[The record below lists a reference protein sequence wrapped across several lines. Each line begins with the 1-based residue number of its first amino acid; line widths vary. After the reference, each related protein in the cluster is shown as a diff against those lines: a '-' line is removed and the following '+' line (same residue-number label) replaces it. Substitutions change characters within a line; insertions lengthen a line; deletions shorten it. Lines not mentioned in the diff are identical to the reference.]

1 LYESDLC
8 TKHILKKQ
16 LQRFMANGSPQKKP
30 VRWHKKLGAYL
41 LAAGLV
47 DEDTLSRALD
57 IQRNQAPPKTKIGKL
72 LIEMGM
78 TDDVNI
84 AKTLASQLNID
95 FIHLKNLKIPKEVLT
110 AIPASIAI
118 SSMIIPISKKG
129 KKLIVAMA
137 NPLEQY
143 VIDDLRFVTQLDVSI
158 AVAPESEVHAAIDR
172 FYVNNVDNDL
182 ADEKDIDAF
191 LEVIEDDKGLDE
203 DDDIQNL
210 IGLTEQA
217 PVVKFT
223 NHIIANA
230 IKYKASDIHI
240 EPRYSD
246 TMIRYRVDGIMRE
259 ILQASKKSHF
269 SVVARIKIISNMDI
283 SVRRK
288 PQDGRAR
295 IKFGNKEYDL
305 RMSTIPTS
313 YGEKVTIRILDP
325 DGASL
330 HLDDLGFPAKDLET
344 FKDLVHRPQGLILVT
359 GPTGSGKSTTLYA
372 SLNELNTPEVN
383 IVTVED
389 PVEYDIAGVNQVQI
403 NPKAGISFASGLR
416 SILRQDPDI
425 VMVGEIRDKETAT
438 IAFQASQTGHLVLST
453 LHTND
458 APSAVTR
465 LVDMGLEPYIISAGL
480 SCVMGQRLVRK
491 LCPKCRIPDPK
502 SSALV
507 KRYDAYLP
515 KDIKPIF
522 WISKGCDEC
531 HSIGY
536 KGRVGVFEVLRIS
549 RAIQESLVSRTT
561 MTDVRR
567 IAESEGYHMLAYD
580 GLQKA
585 IKGITSHKELVRNVS
600 IQNLDD
606 LLLVNSQDAGA

>member
-1 LYESDLC
+1 
-8 TKHILKKQ
+8 
-16 LQRFMANGSPQKKP
+16 MANVTVQKKP
-30 VRWHKKLGAYL
+30 MRWHKRLGAYL

-47 DEDTLSRALD
+47 DEDTLAKALE
-57 IQRNQAPPKTKIGKL
+57 IQSGQSHPKTKIGKL

-78 TDDVNI
+78 TDDLNI

-95 FIHLKNLKIPKEVLT
+95 FIHLKDMKIPKEVLNI
-110 AIPASIAI
+110 IPASTAK
-118 SSMIIPISKKG
+118 SSMIIPVSKKN
-129 KKLIVAMA
+129 KKLLVAMA

-143 VIDDLRFVTQLDVSI
+143 VIDDLRFMTQLDVDI
-158 AVAPESEVHAAIDR
+158 AVAPEREVRNALDK
-172 FYVNNVDNDL
+172 YYNNVDADL
-182 ADEKDIDAF
+182 AAEKDIDAF
-191 LEVIEDDKGLDE
+191 LEVLEDERVADDDE
-203 DDDIQNL
+203 DIQNL

-246 TMIRYRVDGIMRE
+246 TMIRYRIDGIMRE

-269 SVVARIKIISNMDI
+269 SVVARMKIISNMDI
-283 SVRRK
+283 SIRRK

-295 IKFGNKEYDL
+295 IKFGSKEYDL
-305 RMSTIPTS
+305 RLSTIPTS
-313 YGEKVTIRILDP
+313 YGEKVTLRILDP
-325 DGASL
+325 DGAGL
-330 HLDDLGFPAKDLET
+330 LLDDLGFPDHDLET
-344 FKDLVHRPQGLILVT
+344 FRDLVHRPQGIILVT

-372 SLNELNTPEVN
+372 CLNELNTPEVN
-383 IVTVED
+383 IITVED
-389 PVEYDIAGVNQVQI
+389 PVEYDIAGVNQIQI
-403 NPKAGISFASGLR
+403 NAKAGITFASGLR

-425 VMVGEIRDKETAT
+425 VMVGEIRDKETAS
-438 IAFQASQTGHLVLST
+438 IAFQASQTGHLVFST

-465 LVDMGLEPYIISAGL
+465 LGDMGIEPYIIAAGL

-502 SSALV
+502 SSELI
-507 KRYDAYLP
+507 KRYNAYLP

-522 WISKGCDEC
+522 WLSKGCDEC

-536 KGRVGVFEVLRIS
+536 KGRVGVYEVLKIT
-549 RAIQESLVSRTT
+549 RAIQEILVSRVT
-561 MTDVRR
+561 MSAVREV
-567 IAESEGYHMLAYD
+567 AEGEGFHMLAYD

-600 IQNLDD
+600 MQNLDD
-606 LLLVNSQDAGA
+606 LIMHQSKKDTDV

>member
-1 LYESDLC
+1 
-8 TKHILKKQ
+8 
-16 LQRFMANGSPQKKP
+16 M
-30 VRWHKKLGAYL
+30 RWHKRLGAYL

-47 DEDTLSRALD
+47 NEDTLSKALE
-57 IQRNQAPPKTKIGKL
+57 IQRNQAPPKTRIGKL
-72 LIEMGM
+72 LIDMGM

-95 FIHLKNLKIPKEVLT
+95 FIHLKDIKIPKEVLGT
-110 AIPASIAI
+110 IPSSIAT
-118 SSMIIPISKKG
+118 SSMIIPISKKE
-129 KKLIVAMA
+129 KKLRVAMA

-143 VIDDLRFVTQLDVSI
+143 VIDDLRFITNLDVDI
-158 AVAPESEVHAAIDR
+158 AVAPESEVIKAIEK
-172 FYVNNVDNDL
+172 YYINNVDTEV
-182 ADEKDIDAF
+182 ADARDIDTF
-191 LEVIEDDKGLDE
+191 LEVIEDEKGFDDDE
-203 DDDIQNL
+203 DLQNL

-246 TMIRYRVDGIMRE
+246 TMIRYRIDGIMRE

-269 SVVARIKIISNMDI
+269 SVVARIKIIADMDI
-283 SVRRK
+283 SIRRK

-295 IKFGNKEYDL
+295 IKFNSKEYDL
-305 RMSTIPTS
+305 RMSSIPTS
-313 YGEKVTIRILDP
+313 YGEKITIRILDP
-325 DGASL
+325 DGAEL
-330 HLDDLGFPAKDLET
+330 LLDDLGFPVQDLET
-344 FKDLVHRPQGLILVT
+344 FKDLVHRPQGIILVT
-359 GPTGSGKSTTLYA
+359 GPTGCGKSTTLYA
-372 SLNELNTPEVN
+372 CLNDLNTPEVN

-389 PVEYDIAGVNQVQI
+389 PVEYDISGVNQVQI
-403 NPKAGISFASGLR
+403 NPKAGITFASGLR

-425 VMVGEIRDKETAT
+425 VMVGEIRDKETAN
-438 IAFQASQTGHLVLST
+438 IAFQASQTGHMVLTT

-480 SCVMGQRLVRK
+480 TCVLGQRLVRK
-491 LCPKCRIPDPK
+491 LCPICKKPDPK
-502 SSALV
+502 SSELV

-515 KDIKPIF
+515 KDIKPLF
-522 WISKGCDEC
+522 WINKGCDEC

-536 KGRVGVFEVLRIS
+536 SGRVGVYEVLKIS
-549 RAIQESLVSRTT
+549 RAIQEVLVSKVT
-561 MTDVRR
+561 MTDVRSV
-567 IAESEGYHMLAYD
+567 AESEGFHMLAYD
-580 GLQKA
+580 GLLKA
-585 IKGITSHKELVRNVS
+585 IAGITSHKELVRNVS

-606 LLLVNSQDAGA
+606 LLIAQSQNTDAE

>member
-1 LYESDLC
+1 MTSETVQ
-8 TKHILKKQ
+8 TK
-16 LQRFMANGSPQKKP
+16 FM
-30 VRWHKKLGAYL
+30 RWHKRLGAYL

-47 DEDTLSRALD
+47 DEETLSKALD
-57 IQRNQAPPKTKIGKL
+57 IQRNQSHPKTKIGKL

-78 TDDVNI
+78 TDDLNI

-95 FIHLKNLKIPKEVLT
+95 FIHLRDLKIPRDVLSI
-110 AIPASIAI
+110 IPTSIAT
-118 SSMIIPISKKG
+118 SSMIVPVSKKG

-143 VIDDLRFVTQLDVSI
+143 VIDDLRFITQLDVDI
-158 AVAPESEVHAAIDR
+158 VVAPESEVRGALDKYYI
-172 FYVNNVDNDL
+172 NNVDSNL

-191 LEVIEDDKGLDE
+191 LEIIEDERGLDDVE
-203 DDDIQNL
+203 DIQNL
-210 IGLTEQA
+210 IGITEQA

-246 TMIRYRVDGIMRE
+246 TMIRYRIDGIMRE

-269 SVVARIKIISNMDI
+269 SVIARMKIISNMDI
-283 SVRRK
+283 SIRRK

-295 IKFGNKEYDL
+295 IKFGTKEYDL
-305 RMSTIPTS
+305 RLSTIPTS

-325 DGASL
+325 AGAEL
-330 HLDDLGFPAKDLET
+330 QLNDLGFYGNDLKT
-344 FKDLVHRPQGLILVT
+344 FRDMVHRPQGMILVT

-372 SLNELNTPEVN
+372 CLNELNTPEVN

-389 PVEYDIAGVNQVQI
+389 PVEYDVAGVNQIQI
-403 NPKAGISFASGLR
+403 NPKAGITFASGLR

-425 VMVGEIRDKETAT
+425 VMVGEVRDKETAT
-438 IAFQASQTGHLVLST
+438 IAFQASQTGHLVFST

-465 LVDMGLEPYIISAGL
+465 LADMGIEPYIISAGL
-480 SCVMGQRLVRK
+480 SGVLGQRLVRK

-502 SSALV
+502 SSELI
-507 KRYDAYLP
+507 KRYNTYLP
-515 KDIKPIF
+515 EDIKPIF
-522 WISKGCDEC
+522 WISSGCDEC

-536 KGRVGVFEVLRIS
+536 KGRVGVYEVLKIS
-549 RAIQESLVSRTT
+549 RAVQEVLVSKATLNN
-561 MTDVRR
+561 VRKV
-567 IAESEGYHMLAYD
+567 AEREGFNMLAYD

-585 IKGITSHKELVRNVS
+585 IKGITSHQELVRNVS
-600 IQNLDD
+600 LQNLDD
-606 LLLVNSQDAGA
+606 LLMARANDTDI

>member
-1 LYESDLC
+1 
-8 TKHILKKQ
+8 
-16 LQRFMANGSPQKKP
+16 M
-30 VRWHKKLGAYL
+30 RWHKRLGAYL

-47 DEDTLSRALD
+47 DEDTLSKALE
-57 IQRNQAPPKTKIGKL
+57 IQRNQSHPKTKIGKL
-72 LIEMGM
+72 LIDMGM
-78 TDDVNI
+78 TDDLNI
-84 AKTLASQLNID
+84 AKTLASQLNIE
-95 FIHLKNLKIPKEVLT
+95 FIHLKDLKIPREVLSIISAST
-110 AIPASIAI
+110 AV
-118 SSMIIPISKKG
+118 SSMIVPISRKG

-143 VIDDLRFVTQLDVSI
+143 VIDDLRFITQLDVDI
-158 AVAPESEVHAAIDR
+158 AVAPENEVRTALDKYYI
-172 FYVNNVDNDL
+172 NNVEGNL
-182 ADEKDIDAF
+182 AEEKDIDAF
-191 LEVIEDDKGLDE
+191 LEVIEDERVPDDE
-203 DDDIQNL
+203 EDIQNL
-210 IGLTEQA
+210 LGLTEQA

-230 IKYKASDIHI
+230 IKFKASDIHI

-246 TMIRYRVDGIMRE
+246 TMIRYRIDGIMRE

-269 SVVARIKIISNMDI
+269 SVVARMKIISNMDI
-283 SVRRK
+283 SVRRR
-288 PQDGRAR
+288 PQDGRSR
-295 IKFGNKEYDL
+295 IKFGSKEYDL
-305 RMSTIPTS
+305 RLSTIPTS

-325 DGASL
+325 DGAQL
-330 HLDDLGFPAKDLET
+330 QLDDLGFPEHDLEM
-344 FKDLVHRPQGLILVT
+344 FRDMVHRPQGIILVT

-372 SLNELNTPEVN
+372 CLNELNTPEVN
-383 IVTVED
+383 IITVED
-389 PVEYDIAGVNQVQI
+389 PVEYDIAGVNQIQI
-403 NPKAGISFASGLR
+403 NVKAGITFASGLR

-425 VMVGEIRDKETAT
+425 VMVGEIRDKETAS
-438 IAFQASQTGHLVLST
+438 IAFQASQTGHLVFST

-458 APSAVTR
+458 SPSAVTR
-465 LVDMGLEPYIISAGL
+465 LVDMGIEPYIISAGL

-502 SSALV
+502 SSELI

-522 WISKGCDEC
+522 WLSKGCDEC

-536 KGRVGVFEVLRIS
+536 KGRIGVYEVMKIS
-549 RAIQESLVSRTT
+549 RAIQEVLVSRLT
-561 MTDVRR
+561 MTDVRKV
-567 IAESEGYHMLAYD
+567 AESEGYHMLAYD

-606 LLLVNSQDAGA
+606 LLLSQS

>member
-1 LYESDLC
+1 
-8 TKHILKKQ
+8 
-16 LQRFMANGSPQKKP
+16 MADRMVQQKS
-30 VRWHKKLGAYL
+30 VRWHKRLGAYL
-41 LAAGLV
+41 LAAGLI
-47 DEDTLSRALD
+47 DEETLARVLE
-57 IQRNQAPPKTKIGKL
+57 IQKKQPPPKSKIGKL

-84 AKTLASQLNID
+84 AKTLASQLNIEYVNLD
-95 FIHLKNLKIPKEVLT
+95 NLKIPNEVLSTISKDT
-110 AIPASIAI
+110 ATT
-118 SSMIIPISKKG
+118 SMIIPISKKG
-129 KKLIVAMA
+129 KKLVVAMA

-158 AVAPESEVHAAIDR
+158 AVAPEGQVRKAIER
-172 FYVNNVDNDL
+172 YYVNNVKSSMAED
-182 ADEKDIDAF
+182 KDIDAF
-191 LEVIEDDKGLDE
+191 LEVIADE
-203 DDDIQNL
+203 RASEEEDIQNL

-246 TMIRYRVDGIMRE
+246 TMIRYRIDGIMRE

-269 SVVARIKIISNMDI
+269 SVVARLKIISDMDI
-283 SVRRK
+283 SIRRK

-295 IKFGNKEYDL
+295 IKFNYKEYDL
-305 RMSTIPTS
+305 RLSTIPTS

-325 DGASL
+325 DGADL
-330 HLDDLGFPAKDLET
+330 HIDDLGLPDEDLVT
-344 FKDLVHRPQGLILVT
+344 FKDQVHRPQGIILVT

-372 SLNELNTPEVN
+372 CLNELNTPEVN

-389 PVEYDIAGVNQVQI
+389 PIEYDISGVNQVQI
-403 NPKAGISFASGLR
+403 NPKAGITFASGLR

-425 VMVGEIRDKETAT
+425 VMVGEVRDKETAT

-465 LVDMGLEPYIISAGL
+465 LVDMGIEPYIISAGL
-480 SCVMGQRLVRK
+480 NCVMGQRLVRK
-491 LCPKCRIPDPK
+491 LCPKCRMPDPK
-502 SSALV
+502 TSELV
-507 KRYDAYLP
+507 NRYDAYLP

-522 WISKGCDEC
+522 WIGSGCDDC

-536 KGRVGVFEVLRIS
+536 RGRIGIFEVLKVS
-549 RAIQESLVSRTT
+549 RAIQEVLVSKGTMNAVRT
-561 MTDVRR
+561 
-567 IAESEGYHMLAYD
+567 IAETEGFHMLAYD

-600 IQNLDD
+600 MQSLDD
-606 LLLVNSQDAGA
+606 LLMAKPQDLNK

>member
-1 LYESDLC
+1 MPKG
-8 TKHILKKQ
+8 T
-16 LQRFMANGSPQKKP
+16 MQKKT
-30 VRWHKKLGAYL
+30 VRWHKRLGAYL

-47 DEDTLSRALD
+47 DEETLSRALE
-57 IQRNQAPPKTKIGKL
+57 IQRNQKPPKTKIGRV

-95 FIHLKNLKIPKEVLT
+95 FVNLKNLKIPKEVLN
-110 AIPASIAI
+110 AIPASIVT
-118 SSMIIPISKKG
+118 SSMIIPISKKD
-129 KKLIVAMA
+129 KKLTVAMA

-143 VIDDLRFVTQLDVSI
+143 VIDDLRFITQLNVGI
-158 AVAPESEVHAAIDR
+158 AVAPESEVFAAIEKH
-172 FYVNNVDNDL
+172 YINNVDDKL
-182 ADEKDIDAF
+182 VDERDIDAF
-191 LEVIEDDKGLDE
+191 LEIIEDEIGADE
-203 DDDIQNL
+203 DEDIQDL

-246 TMIRYRVDGIMRE
+246 TMIRYRIDGIMRE

-283 SVRRK
+283 SIRRK
-288 PQDGRAR
+288 PQDGRSR
-295 IKFGNKEYDL
+295 IKFGNKEFDL
-305 RMSTIPTS
+305 RMSSIPTS

-325 DGASL
+325 DGANL
-330 HLDDLGFPAKDLET
+330 KIDDLGFPERDLET
-344 FKDLVHRPQGLILVT
+344 FKDLVHRPQGIILVT

-372 SLNELNTPEVN
+372 CLNELNTPEVN
-383 IVTVED
+383 IITVED
-389 PVEYDIAGVNQVQI
+389 PVEYDVAGVNQVQI
-403 NPKAGISFASGLR
+403 NPKAGITFASGLR

-438 IAFQASQTGHLVLST
+438 IAFQASQTGHLVFST

-458 APSAVTR
+458 APSAVIR
-465 LVDMGLEPYIISAGL
+465 LVDMGIEPYIISSGL

-491 LCPKCRIPDPK
+491 LCPVCKAQDPK
-502 SSALV
+502 SEELV
-507 KRYDAYLP
+507 QRYNSYLP
-515 KDIKPIF
+515 VETNPVF
-522 WISKGCDEC
+522 WVSKGCDNC

-536 KGRVGVFEVLRIS
+536 KGRVGVFEVLKMSRTIQETLSS
-549 RAIQESLVSRTT
+549 RAT
-561 MTDVRR
+561 MTDLRR
-567 IAESEGYHMLAYD
+567 VAESEGFHMLAYD

-606 LLLVNSQDAGA
+606 LLLAIHQNTDA

>member
-1 LYESDLC
+1 V
-8 TKHILKKQ
+8 
-16 LQRFMANGSPQKKP
+16 QKKSM
-30 VRWHKKLGAYL
+30 RWHKRLGAYL

-47 DEDTLSRALD
+47 DEDTLSKALE
-57 IQRNQAPPKTKIGKL
+57 IQRNQSHPKTRIGKL

-78 TDDVNI
+78 ADDLNI

-95 FIHLKNLKIPKEVLT
+95 FIHLKDLKIPQEVL
-110 AIPASIAI
+110 AIIPESIAT
-118 SSMIIPISKKG
+118 SSMIVPISRKG
-129 KKLIVAMA
+129 KKLTVAMA

-143 VIDDLRFVTQLDVSI
+143 VIDDLRFITQLDVDI
-158 AVAPESEVHAAIDR
+158 AVAPENEVRHAIEK
-172 FYVNNVDNDL
+172 YYINNVDRNL

-191 LEVIEDDKGLDE
+191 LEVIEEERSFED

-210 IGLTEQA
+210 IGLTAQA

-246 TMIRYRVDGIMRE
+246 TMIRYRIDGIMRE

-269 SVVARIKIISNMDI
+269 SVVARLKIISNMDI
-283 SVRRK
+283 SIRRK
-288 PQDGRAR
+288 PQDGRTR

-305 RMSTIPTS
+305 RLSTIPTS

-325 DGASL
+325 DGAKL
-330 HLDDLGFPAKDLET
+330 HLDDLGFPDHDLKT
-344 FKDLVHRPQGLILVT
+344 LRDLIHRTQGIILVT

-372 SLNELNTPEVN
+372 CLNELNTPEVN

-389 PVEYDIAGVNQVQI
+389 PVEYDIAGVNQIQI
-403 NPKAGISFASGLR
+403 NPLAGITFASGLR

-425 VMVGEIRDKETAT
+425 VMVGEIRDKETAS
-438 IAFQASQTGHLVLST
+438 IAFQASQTGHLVFST

-465 LVDMGLEPYIISAGL
+465 LVDMGVEPYIISAGL
-480 SCVMGQRLVRK
+480 SCVLGQRLVRK
-491 LCPKCRIPDPK
+491 LCPKCRLPDPK
-502 SSALV
+502 SSELI
-507 KRYDAYLP
+507 KRYNTYLP

-522 WISKGCDEC
+522 WISRGCDEC

-536 KGRVGVFEVLRIS
+536 KGRVGVYEVLKIS
-549 RAIQESLVSRTT
+549 RAIQEILVSRVT
-561 MTDVRR
+561 MTDVRQV
-567 IAESEGYHMLAYD
+567 AESEGFHMLAYD

-606 LLLVNSQDAGA
+606 LLMAQFLKDA

>member
-1 LYESDLC
+1 
-8 TKHILKKQ
+8 
-16 LQRFMANGSPQKKP
+16 MADETVQKKS
-30 VRWHKKLGAYL
+30 VRWHKRLGAYL

-57 IQRNQAPPKTKIGKL
+57 IQRSQSPPKTKIGKL
-72 LIEMGM
+72 LIDMGM

-95 FIHLKNLKIPKEVLT
+95 FIHLKNLKISKEVLSTISTNT
-110 AIPASIAI
+110 ATT
-118 SSMIIPISKKG
+118 SMIIPISKMG
-129 KKLIVAMA
+129 KKLVVAMA

-143 VIDDLRFVTQLDVSI
+143 VIDDLRFVTQLDVDI
-158 AVAPESEVHAAIDR
+158 AVAPESEVLAAIDKY
-172 FYVNNVDNDL
+172 YVNNLDDNLVDG
-182 ADEKDIDAF
+182 KDIDAF
-191 LEVIEDDKGLDE
+191 LEVIEDEIPVDDDE
-203 DDDIQNL
+203 DIQNL
-210 IGLTEQA
+210 IGLTAQA
-217 PVVKFT
+217 PVVRFT

-246 TMIRYRVDGIMRE
+246 TMIRYRIDGIMRE

-283 SVRRK
+283 SIRRK

-305 RMSTIPTS
+305 RMSSIPTS

-325 DGASL
+325 DGAEL
-330 HLDDLGFPAKDLET
+330 QLEDLGFPEHDLEM
-344 FKDLVHRPQGLILVT
+344 FKNMVQRPQGIILVT

-372 SLNELNTPEVN
+372 CLNALNTPEVN

-403 NPKAGISFASGLR
+403 NPKAGITFATGLR

-425 VMVGEIRDKETAT
+425 VMVGEIRDKETAN
-438 IAFQASQTGHLVLST
+438 IAFQASQTGHIVLST

-465 LVDMGLEPYIISAGL
+465 LVDMGTEPYIISAGL
-480 SCVMGQRLVRK
+480 SCVLGQRLVRK

-502 SSALV
+502 SSELV
-507 KRYDAYLP
+507 KRYNSYLP
-515 KDIKPIF
+515 EDIKPIF
-522 WISKGCDEC
+522 WMNKGCDEC

-536 KGRVGVFEVLRIS
+536 KGRVGVFEVMKIS
-549 RAIQESLVSRTT
+549 RAIQEVLVSKVT
-561 MTDVRR
+561 MTTVRAV
-567 IAESEGYHMLAYD
+567 AESEGFQMLAYD

-585 IKGITSHKELVRNVS
+585 IQGITSHKELVRNVS

-606 LLLVNSQDAGA
+606 LLLARSEDTGA

>member
-1 LYESDLC
+1 
-8 TKHILKKQ
+8 
-16 LQRFMANGSPQKKP
+16 MANGTVQKKP
-30 VRWHKKLGAYL
+30 MRWHKRLGAYL

-47 DEDTLSRALD
+47 DEDTLAKALE
-57 IQRNQAPPKTKIGKL
+57 IQSGQSHPKTKIGKL

-78 TDDVNI
+78 TDDLNI

-95 FIHLKNLKIPKEVLT
+95 FIHLKDMKIPKEVLNI
-110 AIPASIAI
+110 IPASTAK
-118 SSMIIPISKKG
+118 SSMIIPVSKKN
-129 KKLIVAMA
+129 KKLLVAMA

-143 VIDDLRFVTQLDVSI
+143 VIDDLRFMTQLDVVI
-158 AVAPESEVHAAIDR
+158 AVAPEREVRNALDK
-172 FYVNNVDNDL
+172 YYNNVDADL
-182 ADEKDIDAF
+182 AAEKDIDAF
-191 LEVIEDDKGLDE
+191 LEVLEDERIADDDE
-203 DDDIQNL
+203 DIQNL

-246 TMIRYRVDGIMRE
+246 TMIRYRIDGIMRE

-269 SVVARIKIISNMDI
+269 SVVARMKIISNMDI
-283 SVRRK
+283 SIRRK

-295 IKFGNKEYDL
+295 IKFGSKEYDL
-305 RMSTIPTS
+305 RLSTIPTS
-313 YGEKVTIRILDP
+313 YGEKVTLRILDP
-325 DGASL
+325 DGAGL
-330 HLDDLGFPAKDLET
+330 LLDDLGFPDHDLET
-344 FKDLVHRPQGLILVT
+344 FRDLVHRPQGIILVT

-372 SLNELNTPEVN
+372 CLNELNTPEVN
-383 IVTVED
+383 IITVED
-389 PVEYDIAGVNQVQI
+389 PVEYDIAGVNQIQI
-403 NPKAGISFASGLR
+403 NAKAGITFASGLR

-425 VMVGEIRDKETAT
+425 VMVGEIRDKETAS
-438 IAFQASQTGHLVLST
+438 IAFQASQTGHLVFST

-465 LVDMGLEPYIISAGL
+465 LGDMGIEPYIIAAGL

-502 SSALV
+502 SSELI
-507 KRYDAYLP
+507 KRYNAYLP

-522 WISKGCDEC
+522 WLSKGCDEC

-536 KGRVGVFEVLRIS
+536 KGRVGVYEVLKIT
-549 RAIQESLVSRTT
+549 RAIQEILVSRVT
-561 MTDVRR
+561 MSAVREV
-567 IAESEGYHMLAYD
+567 AEGEGFHMLAYD

-600 IQNLDD
+600 MQNLDD
-606 LLLVNSQDAGA
+606 LIMHQSKKDTDV

>member
-1 LYESDLC
+1 
-8 TKHILKKQ
+8 
-16 LQRFMANGSPQKKP
+16 MANGTVQKKP
-30 VRWHKKLGAYL
+30 MRWHKRLGAYL

-47 DEDTLSRALD
+47 DEDTLAKALE
-57 IQRNQAPPKTKIGKL
+57 IQSGQSHPKTKIGKL

-78 TDDVNI
+78 TDDLNI

-95 FIHLKNLKIPKEVLT
+95 FIHLKDMKIPKEVLNI
-110 AIPASIAI
+110 IPASTAK
-118 SSMIIPISKKG
+118 SSMIIPVSKKN
-129 KKLIVAMA
+129 KKLLVAMA

-143 VIDDLRFVTQLDVSI
+143 VIDDLRFMTQLDVVI
-158 AVAPESEVHAAIDR
+158 AVAPEREVRNALDK
-172 FYVNNVDNDL
+172 YYNNVDADL
-182 ADEKDIDAF
+182 AAEKDIDAF
-191 LEVIEDDKGLDE
+191 LEVLEDERLADDDE
-203 DDDIQNL
+203 DIQNL

-246 TMIRYRVDGIMRE
+246 TMIRYRIDGIMRE

-269 SVVARIKIISNMDI
+269 SVVARMKIISNMDI
-283 SVRRK
+283 SIRRK

-295 IKFGNKEYDL
+295 IKFGSKEYDL
-305 RMSTIPTS
+305 RLSTIPTS
-313 YGEKVTIRILDP
+313 YGEKVTLRILDP
-325 DGASL
+325 DGAGL
-330 HLDDLGFPAKDLET
+330 LLDDLGFPDHDLET
-344 FKDLVHRPQGLILVT
+344 FRDLVHRPQGIILVT

-372 SLNELNTPEVN
+372 CLNELNTPEVN
-383 IVTVED
+383 IITVED
-389 PVEYDIAGVNQVQI
+389 PVEYDIAGVNQIQI
-403 NPKAGISFASGLR
+403 NAKAGITFASGLR

-425 VMVGEIRDKETAT
+425 VMVGEIRDKETAS
-438 IAFQASQTGHLVLST
+438 IAFQASQTGHLVFST

-465 LVDMGLEPYIISAGL
+465 LGDMGIEPYIIAAGL

-502 SSALV
+502 SSELI
-507 KRYDAYLP
+507 KRYNAYLP

-522 WISKGCDEC
+522 WLSKGCDEC

-536 KGRVGVFEVLRIS
+536 KGRVGVYEVLKIT
-549 RAIQESLVSRTT
+549 RAIQEILVSRVT
-561 MTDVRR
+561 MSAVREV
-567 IAESEGYHMLAYD
+567 AEGEGFHMLAYD

-600 IQNLDD
+600 MQNLDD
-606 LLLVNSQDAGA
+606 LIMHQSKKDTDV

>member
-1 LYESDLC
+1 MGNG
-8 TKHILKKQ
+8 TVKK
-16 LQRFMANGSPQKKP
+16 S
-30 VRWHKKLGAYL
+30 VRWHKRLGAYL

-47 DEDTLSRALD
+47 DEETLSRALD
-57 IQRNQAPPKTKIGKL
+57 IQQNQSPPKTRIGKL

-95 FIHLKNLKIPKEVLT
+95 FIHLKNLKIPKDVLS
-110 AIPASIAI
+110 AIPASTATT
-118 SSMIIPISKKG
+118 SKIIPISRKE

-143 VIDDLRFVTQLDVSI
+143 VIDDLRFITQLDVAI
-158 AVAPESEVHAAIDR
+158 AVAPESEVNAAIDKY
-172 FYVNNVDNDL
+172 YVNNVNNTL

-191 LEVIEDDKGLDE
+191 LEVIQDDKSVVDDE
-203 DDDIQNL
+203 EDIQNL

-230 IKYKASDIHI
+230 IKFKASDIHI

-246 TMIRYRVDGIMRE
+246 TMIRYRIDGIMRE

-283 SVRRK
+283 SIRRK

-305 RMSTIPTS
+305 RMSSIPTS

-325 DGASL
+325 AGAEL
-330 HLDDLGFPAKDLET
+330 QLDDLGFPEHDLET
-344 FKDLVHRPQGLILVT
+344 FKDLVHRPQGIILVT
-359 GPTGSGKSTTLYA
+359 GPTGCGKSTTLYA
-372 SLNELNTPEVN
+372 CLNDLNTPEVN
-383 IVTVED
+383 IITVED

-403 NPKAGISFASGLR
+403 NPKAGITFATGLR

-425 VMVGEIRDKETAT
+425 VMVGEIRDKETAA

-480 SCVMGQRLVRK
+480 SCVLGQRLVRK

-502 SSALV
+502 SSELV
-507 KRYDAYLP
+507 KRYNAYLP
-515 KDIKPIF
+515 EDIKPLF
-522 WISKGCDEC
+522 WIGKGCDDC

-549 RAIQESLVSRTT
+549 RAIQETLVSKVT
-561 MTDVRR
+561 MTDVRQV
-567 IAESEGYHMLAYD
+567 AESEGFQMLAYD

-606 LLLVNSQDAGA
+606 LLMARQREIKA